1 MKTSYI
7 LEHQNFVKH
16 HTFRN
21 KGSINMHQVEQ
32 LNRHSDTQLLPL
44 SKNSF

>member
-1 MKTSYI
+1 MKIKTTYK

-21 KGSINMHQVEQ
+21 GESIYV
-32 LNRHSDTQLLPL
+32 TLLDKKVRWL
-44 SKNSF
+44 M